1 MTNNIVMDAVEFS
14 GKIEGGVIRL
24 PKEYGEYDNT
34 YARVIVLVDKPA
46 DVLTKK
52 EKLMKALHAM
62 KKVDMFSK
70 IDDPVSW
77 QKKQRNEWE

>member
-1 MTNNIVMDAVEFS
+1 MDVVEFS
-14 GKIEGGVIRL
+14 GKIEDGIIRL
-24 PKEYGEYDNT
+24 PKEYKHYDNT

-52 EKLMKALHAM
+52 EKLLKALQGM

-70 IDDPVSW
+70 IDDPTAW
-77 QKKQRNEWE
+77 QKKQRNEWDVNLII